1 MKSPDQ
7 QMRSHAHVQRASE
20 WLPNRDRKQP
30 QISDENLPNESAQKI
45 KQKKNKLEEL
55 SSNYLFSRV
64 KNWNYLK
71 AY

>member
-30 QISDENLPNESAQKI
+30 QISDENLQNERAQKI
-45 KQKKNKLEEL
+45 KQKKKQTGRIIFQLL
-55 SSNYLFSRV
+55 IFQS
-64 KNWNYLK
+64 
-71 AY
+71 